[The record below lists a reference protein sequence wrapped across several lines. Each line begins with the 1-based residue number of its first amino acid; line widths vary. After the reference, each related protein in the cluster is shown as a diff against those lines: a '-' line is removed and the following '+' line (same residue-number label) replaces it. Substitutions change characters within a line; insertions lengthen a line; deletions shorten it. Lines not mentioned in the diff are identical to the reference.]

1 MERLGVDAYREG
13 WRAWDDFALG
23 RAVALDT
30 DALSNTRT
38 VEYPV
43 HTPEDA
49 DGMFDVLTYQ
59 KGGSVLRMLERW
71 LGADAFRA
79 GVRAYLDRYRLAN
92 TETTDLWDS
101 LEEATGQPVRKIM
114 DTWIFQPGFPLVT
127 PHRDGDRVTLS
138 QQRFSYVG
146 GASPERWSIPVR
158 ARVERDGWSE
168 TRSLLLADADVTTEV
183 PAGARVVLDAGG
195 EGFYR
200 VAYPAEWRA
209 ELLASGS
216 LRPLERF
223 SIVDDTW
230 AAVLAGVTPADE
242 VLALARQLRDEDDL
256 VVWRLLIS
264 VLRGVARVV
273 DGEALVALRG
283 EIGLVLEP
291 AAERLGRQ
299 PAAGDDA
306 RTRQLRGIVL
316 DALGTLVEDPSV
328 VAAARETYSAPGV
341 DPDVAAASVVIAAT
355 AGDAATFD
363 DYIAR
368 ADAAATPQEQLRF
381 LYALGTFPTEE
392 LVLRAVDLA
401 LSDAVRP
408 QNGPFLIQRALR
420 NRRHGPAAWV
430 QVRDR
435 WTEIRGRFSSS
446 LVSRLLDGITWLV
459 DDASMADVPRFLEA
473 NPVPEGARVIAQ
485 HLERQRVH
493 RAVVDRERDR
503 LSATLM

>member
-1 MERLGVDAYREG
+1 
-13 WRAWDDFALG
+13 
-23 RAVALDT
+23 
-30 DALSNTRT
+30 
-38 VEYPV
+38 
-43 HTPEDA
+43 
-49 DGMFDVLTYQ
+49 
-59 KGGSVLRMLERW
+59 
-71 LGADAFRA
+71 
-79 GVRAYLDRYRLAN
+79 
-92 TETTDLWDS
+92 
-101 LEEATGQPVRKIM
+101 
-114 DTWIFQPGFPLVT
+114 
-127 PHRDGDRVTLS
+127 
-138 QQRFSYVG
+138 
-146 GASPERWSIPVR
+146 
-158 ARVERDGWSE
+158 
-168 TRSLLLADADVTTEV
+168 
-183 PAGARVVLDAGG
+183 
-195 EGFYR
+195 
-200 VAYPAEWRA
+200 
-209 ELLASGS
+209 
-216 LRPLERF
+216 
-223 SIVDDTW
+223 
-230 AAVLAGVTPADE
+230 
-242 VLALARQLRDEDDL
+242 
-256 VVWRLLIS
+256 
-264 VLRGVARVV
+264 LRGVARVV

-291 AAERLGRQ
+291 TAERLGRQ

-306 RTRQLRGIVL
+306 RTRQQRGIVL

-328 VAAARETYSAPGV
+328 VAAARETYAAPGV

-420 NRRHGPAAWV
+420 NRRHGPAAWL

-435 WTEIRGRFSSS
+435 WTEVRGRFSSS
-446 LVSRLLDGITWLV
+446 LVARLLDGITWLV
-459 DDASMADVPRFLEA
+459 DDASMVDVPRFLEA